1 MLRLGSCKGLSS
13 TTFNEV
19 WAIREDGGFGS
30 IIDRNSFQRDRKAA
44 LNLLD
49 NVIGIYEEDK
59 S

>member
-1 MLRLGSCKGLSS
+1 MLKLGSCKGWSG
-13 TTFNEV
+13 NIYHEV

-30 IIDRNSFQRDRKAA
+30 IISRNSFQRDRKAV

-59 S
+59 I

>member
-1 MLRLGSCKGLSS
+1 MLRLGSCKGWSS
-13 TTFNEV
+13 TIYNEV

-30 IIDRNSFQRDRKAA
+30 IIGRNSFQRDRKAA